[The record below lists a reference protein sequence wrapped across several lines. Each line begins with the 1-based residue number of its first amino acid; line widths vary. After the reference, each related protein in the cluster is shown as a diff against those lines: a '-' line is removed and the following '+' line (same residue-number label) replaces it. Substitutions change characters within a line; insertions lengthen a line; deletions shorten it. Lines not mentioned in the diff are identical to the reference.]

1 MADSD
6 TNYETPRVFH
16 TVAPER
22 VYSGTQCIN
31 NLPAFLN
38 RKQATRVL
46 LATSNSIVSNTGFI
60 DTLSSLAADRPVEVF
75 AGCRQHSPEQD
86 ILDVM
91 QAVADHQA
99 DVVVSVGGSSV
110 FDTVKVA
117 LSRLRPDPNDTLVP
131 QIAVPTTL
139 SAGEFT
145 AGAGYTPADKQSK
158 QLVLDLRASPAA
170 VFLDPGFTLATP
182 DELWLGSGFKA
193 LDHAMEAVWS
203 LTPHPYVDALA
214 LEAIRVLFHHL
225 PLSVSG
231 PSLQHR
237 GACQQAAWM
246 SIAGVGGAGMRL
258 SHFLGHQIGAAMHIP
273 HGITSC
279 VLLPGVMR
287 YLAPKTLNAQVRI
300 ARAMGLDTSSGSDAE
315 IAAAAADR
323 LEQTI
328 RGLGLP
334 TRIAEAGGQRQALEA
349 AIQASGAAAVK
360 LRLTEDLPRGEESVR
375 QLLES
380 VW

>member
-1 MADSD
+1 MTVSAI
-6 TNYETPRVFH
+6 NYETSRVFH

-22 VYSGTQCIN
+22 IYSGAQCIEK
-31 NLPAFLN
+31 LPAFLD
-38 RKQATRVL
+38 RKRASRVL
-46 LATSNSIVSNTGFI
+46 LATSNSIATKTDYV
-60 DTLSSLAADRPVEVF
+60 DALSKRLDDRPIDVF

-91 QAVADHQA
+91 NAITSHQS

-117 LSRLRPDPNDTLVP
+117 LSRLNPEPTESLLP
-131 QIAVPTTL
+131 QIAIPTTL

-145 AGAGYTPADKQSK
+145 AGAGYTRADDHSK

-170 VFLDPGFTLATP
+170 VFLDPTFTLATP
-182 DELWLGSGFKA
+182 DELWLGSGLKA

-214 LEAIRVLFHHL
+214 LEAIRILFRHL
-225 PLSVSG
+225 PRSAANKNLED
-231 PSLQHR
+231 R
-237 GACQQAAWM
+237 AACQQAAWM

-287 YLAPKTLNAQVRI
+287 YLAPKTLNAQIRI
-300 ARAMGLDTSSGSDAE
+300 AQAMGIDTTSGTDIE
-315 IAAAAADR
+315 IATAAADQ
-323 LEQTI
+323 LETMI
-328 RGLGLP
+328 RSLGLP
-334 TRIAEAGGQRQALEA
+334 TRISEAGGHREALES
-349 AIQASGAAAVK
+349 AIRASGLAAAQLK
-360 LRLTEDLPRGEESVR
+360 LTEDLPEGEETVR

-380 VW
+380 MW